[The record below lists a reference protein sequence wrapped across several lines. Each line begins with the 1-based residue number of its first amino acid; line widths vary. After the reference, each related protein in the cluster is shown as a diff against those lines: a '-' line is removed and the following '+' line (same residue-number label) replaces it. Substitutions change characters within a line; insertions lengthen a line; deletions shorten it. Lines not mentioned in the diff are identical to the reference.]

1 MVGRFGSREICDVTF
16 KASQE
21 GQKIGAKNFHK
32 GQPVFVI
39 DTATASSMEQATN
52 TVYAQGGKGYN
63 RLIAWEGEKTVTFNV
78 TDALISP
85 LGLAMLTGAGLADAS
100 KDSLKH
106 IHMTVDVAL
115 DAAGKAEIE
124 LETLC
129 DELGITADVL
139 HMCNEAKF
147 KPYATVL
154 DNNGAVVDWV
164 DADNITITSGATVVY
179 AGTIAIDKTNAA
191 EIVVKGTANQTIKL
205 DFYLAMAEKATQ
217 VTIAPDSFGGT
228 FYVEADTLYRN
239 QNGQDMAATL
249 TFPKAKIQSGFT
261 LSMSPTGDPSTF
273 DFVMDAMPG
282 YTYFDSTK
290 KVVCDIMI
298 VGDDAKS
305 EDVEGHEEH
314 KDLVGFKSARID
326 SSKLTDGSS
335 SDQHIVENNDCI
347 KSISVNGDVATLKVD
362 MAGLQS
368 YDSSDPSQ
376 GKAKWVGL
384 IIETGEDTLENV
396 TYNGTPLGAADIAD
410 ATSVGAPAG
419 AFVLW
424 LKADVVKTTPKT
436 ITIGTVD
443 GSKESREITIK
454 IVAA

>member
-16 KASQE
+16 KASQN
-21 GQKIGAKNFHK
+21 GQKIGNKTFSK

-39 DTATASSMEQATN
+39 DTATASSMEQATT

-100 KDSLKH
+100 ETALKH
-106 IHMTVDVAL
+106 IHMTL
-115 DAAGKAEIE
+115 DLAVGSDNKAVVS
-124 LETLC
+124 LSQLN
-129 DELGITADVL
+129 DELGISATKL
-139 HMCNEAKF
+139 HICYETNF

-164 DADNITITSGATVVY
+164 DSSKIAVTSSATQVF
-179 AGTIAIDKTNAA
+179 AGTVAVEDGKDA
-191 EIVVKGTANQTIKL
+191 EITVTGVADETIKL
-205 DFYLAMAEKATQ
+205 DFYLAMSEKATQ

-298 VGDDAKS
+298 VGDDAKA
-305 EDVEGHEEH
+305 EDAAAHEEH
-314 KDLVGFKSARID
+314 
-326 SSKLTDGSS
+326 SKNS
-335 SDQHIVENNDCI
+335 
-347 KSISVNGDVATLKVD
+347 
-362 MAGLQS
+362 
-368 YDSSDPSQ
+368 
-376 GKAKWVGL
+376 
-384 IIETGEDTLENV
+384 
-396 TYNGTPLGAADIAD
+396 
-410 ATSVGAPAG
+410 
-419 AFVLW
+419 
-424 LKADVVKTTPKT
+424 
-436 ITIGTVD
+436 
-443 GSKESREITIK
+443 
-454 IVAA
+454 